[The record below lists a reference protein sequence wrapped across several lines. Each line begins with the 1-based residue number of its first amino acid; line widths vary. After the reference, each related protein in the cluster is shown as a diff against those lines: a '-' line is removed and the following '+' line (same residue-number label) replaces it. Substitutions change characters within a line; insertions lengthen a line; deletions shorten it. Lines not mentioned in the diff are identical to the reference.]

1 MISSILPVSV
11 ISQEGNHDEMLG
23 QRVKGL
29 RKRHELS
36 QETLAS
42 MVGTSPSQISLIENN
57 RSKPS
62 LTTATAIARALDTSL
77 DFVTGAV
84 DDDRRSAKLLAEI
97 RRQTRR
103 VAELETGVMRF
114 PGQGA
119 SVFDAIPELD
129 HVAGSSAINRDRVV
143 KTSIRFPPVWLR
155 REGLNARSC
164 QIIGVVGESM
174 KPTLPDGCS
183 ILVNRENRN
192 LEEGKVYV
200 IRSGDELLVRRA
212 LKHQA
217 DRWLLSSDNPDKR
230 SWPTMAW
237 PENARTVGEVR
248 WVWHSLP

>member
-1 MISSILPVSV
+1 
-11 ISQEGNHDEMLG
+11 MLG

-29 RKRHELS
+29 RKRYRLS
-36 QETLAS
+36 QEKLGS

-77 DFVTGAV
+77 DFVTGEV
-84 DDDRRSAKLLAEI
+84 DDDRRSAKLLAEV
-97 RRQTRR
+97 RRHAMK
-103 VAELETGVMRF
+103 VAELETGIMRD
-114 PGQGA
+114 PGWATTG
-119 SVFDAIPELD
+119 FGAIPELD
-129 HVAGSSAINRDRVV
+129 QVAGGSAVNRDHVV
-143 KTSIRFPPVWLR
+143 KTKIRFPLVWLR
-155 REGLNARSC
+155 NEGLNAHKC
-164 QIIGVVGESM
+164 HIIGVVGESM

-183 ILVNRENRN
+183 ILVNRENRD
-192 LEEGKVYV
+192 LEDGKVYV